1 MWTKD
6 GLRVHLLLPK
16 RNILLHGPAGFDS
29 QIVPSHHSS
38 KGTELLLYRDTH
50 RHYLSPNTSENALAG
65 LLERSV
71 TSFLQQ
77 ITLMTSA
84 VAEIQTLF
92 HSTQFTIVTSLK
104 VPCTNP
110 TAETWHLAKTYP
122 FHPSCTWKVTCN
134 PEPSTSYWRH
144 SKRKSVS
151 VERNLKSC
159 DVPGYRCDLVFHTK

>member
-1 MWTKD
+1 M
-6 GLRVHLLLPK
+6 GFRVHLFLSK
-16 RNILLHGPAGFDS
+16 GNILLHGPAGFDS

-50 RHYLSPNTSENALAG
+50 RHYSSPNTSENALAG

-71 TSFLQQ
+71 MSFLQQ

-92 HSTQFTIVTSLK
+92 HSTQLTILTSLK

-110 TAETWHLAKTYP
+110 TAKTRYLAKP
-122 FHPSCTWKVTCN
+122 FHHSCIRKVTCN
-134 PEPSTSYWRH
+134 PAPSTSYWRH
-144 SKRKSVS
+144 SKRRSVS
-151 VERNLKSC
+151 VERKS
-159 DVPGYRCDLVFHTK
+159 